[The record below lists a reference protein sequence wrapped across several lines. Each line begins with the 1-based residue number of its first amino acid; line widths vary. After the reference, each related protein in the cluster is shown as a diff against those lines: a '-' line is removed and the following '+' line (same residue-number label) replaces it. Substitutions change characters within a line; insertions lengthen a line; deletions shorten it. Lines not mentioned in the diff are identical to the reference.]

1 MKSAAAVLEEILR
14 LLSESDSLTED
25 EIASATDLSERD
37 VGKALDVLATAG
49 FIELKD
55 DRVTI
60 DSALREIMLTE
71 GQW

>member
-1 MKSAAAVLEEILR
+1 V
-14 LLSESDSLTED
+14 D
-25 EIASATDLSERD
+25 EIARATDLSARD
-37 VGKALDVLATAG
+37 VRKALDLLATAG